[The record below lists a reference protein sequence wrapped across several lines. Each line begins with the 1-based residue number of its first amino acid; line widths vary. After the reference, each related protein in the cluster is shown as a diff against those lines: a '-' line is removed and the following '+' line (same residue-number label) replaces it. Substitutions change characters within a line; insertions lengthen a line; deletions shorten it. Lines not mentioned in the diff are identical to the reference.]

1 MRLDRHLRL
10 IPGLAAACLAAIVA
24 TSPAGAA
31 EKSVTVFA
39 DQAKVLNVPGRPSSV
54 IVGNPMIADVSLQ
67 GEVMAVHGRHFG
79 TTNVIV
85 LDNQGNELAALEVN
99 VIRSGTNEL
108 EIFKGGAEGKIVGKY
123 SYVCAPDC
131 ESVLMPGDDNDYNTL
146 IAGQVSAKSKEAIS
160 SAQAAG
166 Q

>member
-1 MRLDRHLRL
+1 MRSPRRAAVERQNSCRVSLHSPISAGMWIDQWRRRAAQAGFRSAERGLTRQEDPMRLDRHLRL

-85 LDNQGNELAALEVN
+85 L
-99 VIRSGTNEL
+99 
-108 EIFKGGAEGKIVGKY
+108 
-123 SYVCAPDC
+123 
-131 ESVLMPGDDNDYNTL
+131 
-146 IAGQVSAKSKEAIS
+146 
-160 SAQAAG
+160 
-166 Q
+166 